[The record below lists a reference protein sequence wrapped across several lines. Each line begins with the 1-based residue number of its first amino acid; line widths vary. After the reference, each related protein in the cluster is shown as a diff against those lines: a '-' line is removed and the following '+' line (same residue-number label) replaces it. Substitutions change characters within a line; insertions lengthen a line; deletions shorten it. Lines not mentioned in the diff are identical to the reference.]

1 MSYWIGTLCFF
12 ALQVIVT
19 LSINAF
25 SKRSSKG

>member
-1 MSYWIGTLCFF
+1 MGYWIGTLVFL
-12 ALQVIVT
+12 AIQVVVT